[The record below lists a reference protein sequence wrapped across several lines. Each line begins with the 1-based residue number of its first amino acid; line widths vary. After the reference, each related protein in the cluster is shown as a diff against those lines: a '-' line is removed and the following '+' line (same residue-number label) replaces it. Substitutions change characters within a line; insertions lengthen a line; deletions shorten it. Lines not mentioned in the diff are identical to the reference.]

1 MDYITVFESSNTP
14 LKGIGFVIPG
24 LIVSLVAAALIFRP
38 NFFKTIGFA
47 RAARSPIFN
56 WLVFM
61 FAIAWTVIAGGVTI
75 SRSLAASEALKE
87 GNCETVE
94 GRVENF
100 HPMPKGGHDTERFE
114 VAGTRFSYSDFIMSS
129 GFNNAASHGGP
140 IREGLQ
146 VRICHQSGVILR
158 LEIAR

>member
-1 MDYITVFESSNTP
+1 MNYVTVFDASDVA
-14 LKGIGFVIPG
+14 LKGIGFIIPG
-24 LIVSLVAAALIFRP
+24 LVVSLVGAILVFRP
-38 NFFKTIGFA
+38 KFVAAIGFVR
-47 RAARSPIFN
+47 RAQSPIFN
-56 WLVFM
+56 WLVFL
-61 FAIAWTVIAGGVTI
+61 FAIAWTVIVGGVTI

-100 HPMPKGGHDTERFE
+100 HPMPREGHDTERFE
-114 VAGTRFSYSDFIMSS
+114 VAGKSFSYSDYIMSS
-129 GFNNAASHGGP
+129 GFNNSASHGGP
-140 IREGLQ
+140 IREDLQ